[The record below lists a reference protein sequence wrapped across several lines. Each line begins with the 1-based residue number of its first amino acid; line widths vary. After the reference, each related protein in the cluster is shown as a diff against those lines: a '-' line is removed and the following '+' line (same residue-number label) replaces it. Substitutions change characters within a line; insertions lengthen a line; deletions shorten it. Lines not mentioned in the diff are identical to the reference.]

1 LLFGRVSERPSGIQ
15 LVLPQVLVDVISKL
29 GGSRR
34 LDQVLLPFSPSCSSK
49 ATIGKAFPPEASANQ

>member
-15 LVLPQVLVDVISKL
+15 LLLPQVLLDVISKL

-34 LDQVLLPFSPSCSSK
+34 LDQVLLPFSRSCSSK
-49 ATIGKAFPPEASANQ
+49 AAMGKAFLLEASAN